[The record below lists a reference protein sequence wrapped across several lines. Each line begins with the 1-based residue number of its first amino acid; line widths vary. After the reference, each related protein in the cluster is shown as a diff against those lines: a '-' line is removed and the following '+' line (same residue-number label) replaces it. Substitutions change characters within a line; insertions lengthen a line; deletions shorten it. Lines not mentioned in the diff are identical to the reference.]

1 MTRMLRVPYWR
12 LSGYYFFY
20 FAFVGVFSPYFGLYL
35 QSLSFSAWD
44 ISVLM
49 TQMQVMRLVGP
60 YFWSA
65 LVDRFDLRM
74 PVIRTSGVA
83 TLLVFCTLFFVQG
96 FGALLLCIGLFSFFW
111 VAALPLVETAT
122 FDHLRNDP
130 GRYSRI
136 RLWGSVG
143 FIVTVL
149 GAGALLDRTA
159 PGNQLWLCAVCLAG
173 LMGCGLSIP
182 DSEQPRQ
189 HQEHPSIGS
198 IVRQPP
204 VAALLIA
211 CVLMSAA
218 HGALYVFYAIFLSGH
233 GYSRS
238 MVGTLWTLG
247 VLVEIGL
254 FFYMG
259 RVMQRFSLRAILLAS
274 LGAAA
279 IRFVTIGLAVDS
291 VVVLA
296 LAQLLHGLTYA
307 AFHSAAIAAISRWFP
322 GNTRARGQALYSSLS
337 FGAGGAVGGLVS
349 GWAWETFGGEVAF
362 ASGSLF
368 AILGLLVMYRWGFD
382 PPAQRRE
389 AYVS

>member
-1 MTRMLRVPYWR
+1 MFPVPYWR

-74 PVIRTSGVA
+74 AVIRASGAA
-83 TLLVFCTLFFVQG
+83 TLLLFCTLFFVRS
-96 FGALLLCIGLFSFFW
+96 FEALLLCIGLFSFFW

-143 FIVTVL
+143 FIATVL
-149 GAGALLDRTA
+149 GAGALLDRSL
-159 PGNQLWLCAVCLAG
+159 PGSQLWLCAACLAG

-182 DSEQPRQ
+182 DSPQAHLHPEQ
-189 HQEHPSIGS
+189 PSIGR
-198 IVRQPP
+198 ILRQSH
-204 VAALLIA
+204 VIALLVA
-211 CVLMSAA
+211 CVFMSAA
-218 HGALYVFYAIFLSGH
+218 HGALYVFYAIFLSEH
-233 GYSRS
+233 GYSKS

-259 RVMQRFSLRAILLAS
+259 RIMQRFSLRAILLVS

-291 VVVLA
+291 VVIIA
-296 LAQLLHGLTYA
+296 LAQLLHGLTFA
-307 AFHSAAIAAISRWFP
+307 TFHSAAIAAISRWFV
-322 GNTRARGQALYSSLS
+322 GGTRARGQAVYSSLS

-349 GWAWETFGGEVAF
+349 GWAWECFGGQAAF

-368 AILGLLVMYRWGFD
+368 AVIGLLVIYRWGFE
-382 PPAQRRE
+382 PSVGERE
-389 AYVS
+389 AHVS

>member
-1 MTRMLRVPYWR
+1 MLLVPYWR

-49 TQMQVMRLVGP
+49 TQMQLMRLVGP

-74 PVIRTSGVA
+74 AVIRTSGAA
-83 TLLVFCTLFFVQG
+83 TLLLFCTLFFVRS
-96 FGALLLCIGLFSFFW
+96 FEALLLCIGLFSFFW

-143 FIVTVL
+143 FIATVL
-149 GAGALLDRTA
+149 GAGALLDHSS
-159 PGNQLWLCAVCLAG
+159 PGSQLWLCAACLAG

-182 DSEQPRQ
+182 DSPQAHP
-189 HQEHPSIGS
+189 HQEQPSIGR
-198 IVRQPP
+198 ILRQPH
-204 VAALLIA
+204 VIALLTA
-211 CVLMSAA
+211 CVFMSAA
-218 HGALYVFYAIFLSGH
+218 HGALYVFYAIFLSEH
-233 GYSRS
+233 GYSKS

-259 RVMQRFSLRAILLAS
+259 RIMQRFSLRAILLAS

-291 VVVLA
+291 PVVLA
-296 LAQLLHGLTYA
+296 IAQLLHGLTFA
-307 AFHSAAIAAISRWFP
+307 AFHSAAIAAISRWFA
-322 GNTRARGQALYSSLS
+322 GNTRARGQAVYSSLS
-337 FGAGGAVGGLVS
+337 FGAGGAIGGLVS
-349 GWAWETFGGEVAF
+349 GWAWEYFGGRVAF

-368 AILGLLVMYRWGFD
+368 AVLGLLVMYRWGFEL
-382 PPAQRRE
+382 PAERRE
-389 AYVS
+389 AQVL

>member
-1 MTRMLRVPYWR
+1 MLPVPYWR

-35 QSLSFSAWD
+35 QSLTFSAWE
-44 ISVLM
+44 ISILM
-49 TQMQVMRLVGP
+49 TQMQMMRLVGP

-74 PVIRTSGVA
+74 AVIRASGVA
-83 TLLVFCTLFFVQG
+83 TLLLFCTLFFVRS
-96 FGALLLCIGLFSFFW
+96 FEALLLCIGLFSFFW

-149 GAGALLDRTA
+149 GAGALLDRSSS
-159 PGNQLWLCAVCLAG
+159 GSQLWLCAACLAG
-173 LMGCGLSIP
+173 LMGCGLSLP
-182 DSEQPRQ
+182 DSPQSHPHES
-189 HQEHPSIGS
+189 HPSIGS
-198 IVRQPP
+198 IVRQPQ
-204 VAALLIA
+204 VVALLAA
-211 CVLMSAA
+211 CIFMSAA
-218 HGALYVFYAIFLSGH
+218 HGALYVFYAIFLSEH
-233 GYSRS
+233 GYSKS
-238 MVGTLWTLG
+238 MVGALWTLG

-259 RVMQRFSLRAILLAS
+259 QIMRRFALRAILLAS

-279 IRFVTIGLAVDS
+279 IRFVMIGLAVDS
-291 VVVLA
+291 VTLLA
-296 LAQLLHGLTYA
+296 LAQLLHGLTFA
-307 AFHSAAIAAISRWFP
+307 AFHSAAIASISRWFP

-349 GWAWETFGGEVAF
+349 GWAWEIFGGKVAF

-368 AILGLLVMYRWGFD
+368 AVFGLLVLYRWGFD
-382 PPAQRRE
+382 PPAQRSE
-389 AYVS
+389 VTVS

>member
-1 MTRMLRVPYWR
+1 MLRVPYWR

-65 LVDRFDLRM
+65 LVDRFSVRM
-74 PVIRTSGVA
+74 AVIRLSGVA
-83 TLLVFCTLFFVQG
+83 TLLLFCTLFFVRS
-96 FGALLLCIGLFSFFW
+96 FGALLLGIGLFSFFW

-149 GAGALLDRTA
+149 GTGALLDRTA
-159 PGNQLWLCAVCLAG
+159 PGNQLWLCALCLAG
-173 LMGCGLSIP
+173 LMGCSLSIP
-182 DSEQPRQ
+182 DSEQPHP
-189 HQEHPSIGS
+189 HQESSSIGR
-198 IVRQPP
+198 IVRQPQ
-204 VAALLIA
+204 VAALLAA

-218 HGALYVFYAIFLSGH
+218 HGALYVFYAIFLSEH

-238 MVGTLWTLG
+238 MVGALWTLG

-254 FFYMG
+254 FFHMG
-259 RVMQRFSLRAILLAS
+259 RVMQHFALRAIMLAS

-279 IRFVTIGLAVDS
+279 IRFVTIGLAVDF

-307 AFHSAAIAAISRWFP
+307 AFHSAAIASISRWFP

-337 FGAGGAVGGLVS
+337 FGAGGAIGGLVS
-349 GWAWETFGGEVAF
+349 GWAWDALGGKVAF

-368 AILGLLVMYRWGFD
+368 AVMGLLVMYRWGFD
-382 PPAQRRE
+382 PPATRCE
-389 AYVS
+389 ANVS

>member
-1 MTRMLRVPYWR
+1 MLSVPYWR

-35 QSLSFSAWD
+35 QSLSFSAWE

-49 TQMQVMRLVGP
+49 TQMQVMRFVGP

-74 PVIRTSGVA
+74 VVIRTSGAA
-83 TLLVFCTLFFVQG
+83 TLLLFCTLFFFHG
-96 FGALLLCIGLFSFFW
+96 FGTLLLCIGLFSFFW

-149 GAGALLDRTA
+149 GAGALLDRTS
-159 PGNQLWLCAVCLAG
+159 PGSQLWLCALCLAC
-173 LMGCGLSIP
+173 LMGCSMSIP
-182 DSEQPRQ
+182 DSEQPHPHR
-189 HQEHPSIGS
+189 EHRSIGR
-198 IVRQPP
+198 IVRQSP
-204 VAALLIA
+204 VAALLVA
-211 CVLMSAA
+211 CVFMSAA
-218 HGALYVFYAIFLSGH
+218 HGALYVFYAIFLSEH

-238 MVGTLWTLG
+238 MVGALWTLG

-254 FFYMG
+254 FYHMG
-259 RVMQRFSLRAILLAS
+259 RVMHRFSLRVIMLMS

-279 IRFVTIGLAVDS
+279 IRFVTIGFAVDS
-291 VVVLA
+291 VLVLA

-307 AFHSAAIAAISRWFP
+307 AFHSAAISAISRWFP
-322 GNTRARGQALYSSLS
+322 GNARARGQALYSSLS
-337 FGAGGAVGGLVS
+337 FGAGGAIGGLVG
-349 GWAWETFGGEVAF
+349 GWAWESFGGKMAF

-368 AILGLLVMYRWGFD
+368 AVLGLLVMYRWGFD
-382 PPAQRRE
+382 PPAVQRE
-389 AYVS
+389 VNV